1 MACDERIRDLLPD
14 YYLGQL
20 PEKENEEVRR
30 HLASDPECRAALGE
44 VERTL
49 GLMPL
54 AARFEEPPPDLKSRT
69 IARAASGPDPEV
81 KMPAPLYPPPEE
93 RPAAGAPA
101 GRDRRPW
108 KYLAYAASA
117 AAAVLVVAFVALFA
131 AYLDLRQGTAGPVGG
146 EGGDGAP
153 VALAVEGTE
162 RAPGSRGTVVMASDG
177 MALDL
182 YNLPAPPEG
191 HSYHAWLVGSGE
203 SVTPLGEME
212 PNRRGDVR
220 MTGELPEGGPYE
232 GLEVTVE
239 PDGSEEKSGPVY
251 LQTRL

>member
-20 PEKENEEVRR
+20 SGAETEEVRR
-30 HLASDPECRAALGE
+30 HLTSEPGCRAALEE
-44 VERTL
+44 VEQTL

-54 AARFEEPPPDLKSRT
+54 AARSEEPPPDLKRRT
-69 IARAASGPDPEV
+69 LARATSGPEPEV
-81 KMPAPLYPPPEE
+81 EMPAPLYPPVEESPES
-93 RPAAGAPA
+93 GAPA
-101 GRDRRPW
+101 GPVRRYAT
-108 KYLAYAASA
+108 YLTSA
-117 AAAVLVVAFVALFA
+117 AAAVLVVALVALSV
-131 AYLDLRQGTAGPVGG
+131 AYLDLRQETAGPAGG
-146 EGGDGAP
+146 EEEGGAP
-153 VALAVEGTE
+153 VAVAVEGTE

-203 SVTPLGEME
+203 SATPLGEME

-220 MTGELPEGGPYE
+220 MTAELPEGGPYKE
-232 GLEVTVE
+232 LEVTVE
-239 PDGSEEKSGPVY
+239 PDGSEKKSGPVY
-251 LQTRL
+251 LQSRL